1 MRKIWTNFVKVATNK
16 MKSLIKTMLLMSY
29 FRLKL
34 SLFPIEYQE
43 VFSEKLKLILGEF
56 NSERKSIR
64 KCYKGNY

>member
-1 MRKIWTNFVKVATNK
+1 
-16 MKSLIKTMLLMSY
+16 MLLMSY